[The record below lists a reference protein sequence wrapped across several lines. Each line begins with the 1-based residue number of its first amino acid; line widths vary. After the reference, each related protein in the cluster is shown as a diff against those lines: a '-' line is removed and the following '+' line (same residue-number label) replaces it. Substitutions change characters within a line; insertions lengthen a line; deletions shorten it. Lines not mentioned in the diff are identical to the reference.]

1 MRITLGSGH
10 QDFLLTRDGSR
21 TTISDFK
28 STYFS
33 MSFSGA
39 DEVPPNGSLATG
51 TGTAVLNFDQTRFSF
66 ATDTSGI
73 DLDGN
78 QTVADAGDNL
88 VGMHIHNA
96 PAGTSGGILFDILGS
111 AATDRNA
118 PQGTVAGLWTKAT
131 GLTPANVQNL
141 LTDNT
146 YINLHTGDFPG
157 GEIRGQIVKQ
167 DDGLDRI
174 DLTGVHIGSF
184 ATLKEITQTTSG
196 SAVIATFLD
205 GAATRLRLLGVS
217 ERELSASDFIFDG
230 AAPLSETGTS
240 GRDDL
245 FGARGDDHL
254 SGRAG
259 NDRLFGDRGDDMLV
273 GAGGADQLFG
283 GKGLD
288 VMRGG
293 GGGDSFIFRTLKDS
307 GATIAGADFIHDFT
321 HGTDRIDLS
330 AIDAD
335 TSTAGNQAFTSL
347 VGNFTAEGQIRVT
360 DNGVNTIVA
369 INTAGA
375 GGAEMMLR
383 FSGVIAFDAGDFVL

>member
-10 QDFLLTRDGSR
+10 QNYLLRRDGSK

-28 STYFS
+28 STYFA

-39 DEVPPNGSLATG
+39 NEVPPNGSPATG

-66 ATDTSGI
+66 ATDTTGI

-78 QTVADAGDNL
+78 QTVVDAGDNL

-111 AATDRNA
+111 ATTDVNATL
-118 PQGTVAGLWTKAT
+118 GTVTGLWTKAT

-157 GEIRGQIVKQ
+157 GEIRGQIVKE

-174 DLTGVHIGSF
+174 DLRGVKIGSF
-184 ATLKEITQTTSG
+184 ATLMEITETMKG
-196 SAVIATFLD
+196 SAVITTFLD
-205 GAATRLRLLGVS
+205 GVATRLRLSGVS
-217 ERELSASDFIFDG
+217 EKELSSGDFIFAG
-230 AAPLSETGTS
+230 SAPLNETGTV

-245 FGARGDDHL
+245 FGARGDDVL
-254 SGRAG
+254 SGAAG
-259 NDRLFGDRGDDMLV
+259 NDRLFGDRGSDRLV

-283 GKGLD
+283 GKGID

-293 GGGDSFIFRTLKDS
+293 AAADSFIFRSLKDS
-307 GATIAGADFIHDFT
+307 GATGATADRILDFT
-321 HGTDRIDLS
+321 HGVDRIDLS

-335 TSTAGNQAFTSL
+335 ATTAGNQAFTSI
-347 VGNFTAEGQIRVT
+347 VANFTSEGQIRIT

-369 INTAGA
+369 VNTSGA
-375 GGAEMMLR
+375 GGAEMVLR
-383 FSGVIAFDAGDFVL
+383 ISGVIALDAGDFVL